1 MKFVGFSFADK
12 SFCGYNE
19 KPKMSNLQKRVV
31 LTGFMG
37 VGKSSVA
44 RHLSYMLGTEKVDLD
59 YFIEA
64 NENRLIA
71 EILNAEGESSF
82 REIETEC
89 LCKILSQSD
98 ARIIA
103 LGGGAWTVEKNRKLI
118 KTYNCTTVWLESSFE
133 HCWFNIRKSRKERPL
148 AQNKTQARKLFEQ
161 RQKVYC
167 LADWHFIIKPEF
179 NSYEVARR
187 IAEEVFSV
195 KING

>member
-1 MKFVGFSFADK
+1 MDDSLKK
-12 SFCGYNE
+12 
-19 KPKMSNLQKRVV
+19 VV

-44 RHLSYMLGTEKVDLD
+44 RHLSWMLGTERIDLD

-64 NENRLIA
+64 EENRLIA
-71 EILNAEGESSF
+71 EILNAVGERRF

-89 LCKILSQSD
+89 LYKILSQSD

-103 LGGGAWTVEKNRKLI
+103 LGGGAWTIEENRKMI
-118 KTYNCTTVWLESSFE
+118 KNHNCTTVWLESSFE
-133 HCWFNIRKSRKERPL
+133 HCWFNIRKSKKERPL
-148 AQNKTQARKLFEQ
+148 AQNKKQAQKLFET

-179 NSYEVARR
+179 TSYEVAKR
-187 IAEEVFSV
+187 IAEEIFSV
-195 KING
+195 KT